1 MPRTTSITLGK
12 HQHQF
17 IESLVRSGRYTS
29 TSEIVRD
36 ALRKLEESQGPEWL
50 LSQLIEGE
58 KGQAK
63 AWDDEALLVHIKK
76 EAAAAARVK
85 PLCHFLSEV

>member
-58 KGQAK
+58 KGEAK

-76 EAAAAARVK
+76 VARVLYK
-85 PLCHFLSEV
+85 NRAMEKYL

>member
-1 MPRTTSITLGK
+1 MPRTTSITLGE
-12 HQHQF
+12 HQQRF
-17 IESLVRSGRYTS
+17 IESLVQSGRYTS

-63 AWDDEALLVHIKK
+63 AWDDEALMSHVKNEAKK
-76 EAAAAARVK
+76 HGN
-85 PLCHFLSEV
+85 L

>member
-1 MPRTTSITLGK
+1 MEIVIMPRTTSITLGE
-12 HQHQF
+12 HQQQF
-17 IESLVRSGRYTS
+17 IESLVKSGRYTS

-58 KGQAK
+58 KGEAK
-63 AWDDEALLVHIKK
+63 AWDDEALMAHVKK
-76 EAAAAARVK
+76 EAKKRAR
-85 PLCHFLSEV
+85 L

>member
-12 HQHQF
+12 HQQQF
-17 IESLVRSGRYTS
+17 IESLVQSGRYIS

-50 LSQLIEGE
+50 LNQLIEGE
-58 KGQAK
+58 KGEAK
-63 AWDDEALLVHIKK
+63 AWDDKALLAHVKR
-76 EAAAAARVK
+76 EAAKRGN
-85 PLCHFLSEV
+85 L

>member
-1 MPRTTSITLGK
+1 MPRTTSVTLGE
-12 HQHQF
+12 HQQRF
-17 IESLVRSGRYTS
+17 IDSLIKSGRYTS

-58 KGQAK
+58 KGEAR
-63 AWDDEALLVHIKK
+63 AWDDDELKSHIRE
-76 EAAAAARVK
+76 EAAKRGK
-85 PLCHFLSEV
+85 L